1 MSIIESSNLTKEYG
15 KTKALNNMSF
25 TIEENKITGLIG
37 RNGAGKTTLL
47 KIIAGYIKKTSGQ
60 ISVFDTDPFDNI
72 KVASNMVF
80 VDDKMRFPVA
90 LTLIDILNEVSKF
103 YPNWDM
109 KLAKG
114 LFDYFEF
121 NPNWYHG
128 SLSKGMKSTFNMI
141 IGLCSHSPI
150 TIFDE
155 PTTGMDISIRKD
167 FYRALLKDYIE
178 FPRTILL
185 SSHLVNEIDD
195 LLEDIL
201 LIQNGKKC
209 FHSSVDELKETAV
222 CLKGRSDIIDM
233 LTKDKKVL
241 NKEMLATQIKCIAL
255 KKDFSDTELQSAIL
269 NGIELS
275 QVTVD
280 DLCIYLTSDSKGGI
294 DNVFN
299 RN

>member
-1 MSIIESSNLTKEYG
+1 
-15 KTKALNNMSF
+15 
-25 TIEENKITGLIG
+25 
-37 RNGAGKTTLL
+37 
-47 KIIAGYIKKTSGQ
+47 
-60 ISVFDTDPFDNI
+60 
-72 KVASNMVF
+72 MVF
-80 VDDKMRFPVA
+80 IDDKMNFPVA
-90 LTLIDILNEVSKF
+90 LTLSEILNEVSKF

-121 NPNWYHG
+121 HPGWYHS

-141 IGLCSHSPI
+141 IGLCSHSPL

-178 FPRTILL
+178 FPRTILF

-209 FHSSVDELKETAV
+209 LHCSVDELKEMAV
-222 CLKGRSDIIDM
+222 CLKGRSDIISM

-241 NKEMLATQIKCIAL
+241 NKEIMLTQTKCTVL
-255 KKDFSDTELQSAIL
+255 KKDFSDTELNSAAL
-269 NGIELS
+269 NGIEIS
-275 QVTVD
+275 QAAVD